1 MTFNL
6 FNRTKK
12 QTLTIGT
19 RVILDDGRIGIIK
32 SIGAS
37 PYYGDSAQAAY
48 VVGKGFA
55 AYVAI

>member
-6 FNRTKK
+6 FNRTQK
-12 QTLTIGT
+12 QALTVGT
-19 RVILDDGRIGIIK
+19 QVQLDDGRIGIID
-32 SIGAS
+32 SICAS

-48 VVGKGFA
+48 VIGEGFA

>member
-12 QTLTIGT
+12 QALTIGT
-19 RVILDDGRIGIIK
+19 HVILDDGRTGVIE

-37 PYYGDSAQAAY
+37 PYYGDSALAAY